1 MNSCVHIQTALR
13 EQTTYLKNVFCTPPF
28 KVANITEDKK
38 APTLQLMLMS
48 ASPGILDEDRYRLNI
63 DLAAGTAL
71 HLHTQSYQR
80 LFHMQQGASQ
90 HMEVRLQPGAAFCFV
105 PHPSVPHANARFTAR
120 NDIYL
125 AGGCR
130 LLWGEVLTCGRK
142 LNSEAFCFSQYHS
155 ITNVYIENKLVLRE
169 NMRIVPSQTDI
180 TVMGLWEGFTHH
192 ASLIYIDE
200 AAAIETSMQCLEEWL
215 LQQPGIIYGITA
227 APVKGLVIRLLGYKA
242 EQLFDC
248 LKKMA
253 LLLSMPAKPIVY
265 AH

>member
-1 MNSCVHIQTALR
+1 
-13 EQTTYLKNVFCTPPF
+13 
-28 KVANITEDKK
+28 
-38 APTLQLMLMS
+38 MLMS
-48 ASPGILDEDRYRLNI
+48 SSPGILDEDKYQLSI
-63 DLAAGTAL
+63 ELAAGSSM

-90 HMEVRLQPGAAFCFV
+90 HMEVRLQPGAAFCFL
-105 PHPSVPHANARFTAR
+105 PHPSVPHASARFTTR

-125 AGGCR
+125 TDGCR

-142 LNSEAFCFSQYHS
+142 LNGEAFCFSQYHS
-155 ITNVYIENKLVLRE
+155 LTNVYMGNKLVLRE
-169 NMRIVPSQTDI
+169 NMRITPAETDI
-180 TVMGLWEGFTHH
+180 TAMGLWEGFTHH

-200 AAAIETSMQCLEEWL
+200 ATAIETSVHSLDEWL
-215 LQQPGIIYGITA
+215 RQQPGIIYGITA

-253 LLLSMPAKPIVY
+253 SLLSTPAKPITY
-265 AH
+265 AY